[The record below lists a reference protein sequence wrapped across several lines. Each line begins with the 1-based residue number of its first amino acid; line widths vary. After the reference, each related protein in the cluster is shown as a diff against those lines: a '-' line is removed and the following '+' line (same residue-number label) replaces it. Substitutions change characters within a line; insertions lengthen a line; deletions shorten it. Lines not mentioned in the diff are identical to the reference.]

1 MHAFKAKVYDIEQ
14 GRNEVVLNE
23 HVARQL
29 GITIA
34 DRVELRVGQR
44 KATAIVNLGKHSVH
58 NHQIGLFLETAQAL
72 SAKTGSAVDLSIAPK
87 PASLDA
93 IKRKLDGK
101 TLEEKEIQGIISDLM
116 NQNLAATEL
125 AVFIAAVHTR
135 GMAVEET
142 IALTDAIFHSGEVL
156 KFKKGAPVLSE
167 HSIGGVAGDRTSMLF
182 TPIMASLGI
191 RVPKTCSRAISSA
204 AGTADVMELF
214 CPVALSAKK
223 MKAVVD
229 QTGGCLVWGGAVN
242 MAAADD
248 KLIQIRHP
256 LHLDPHPL
264 LLSSILAKKKA
275 EGAQYVLLD
284 IPTGP
289 GTKVRETEEARAL
302 AKQFTVL
309 AAHLGLKLEVTITDG
324 SEPLM
329 PFVGPALEGRA
340 VLQTLE
346 GRQWNALAEKAC
358 QLCGISL
365 AMLKGVTV
373 DEGYR
378 MARQRVEGG
387 HALKKFKEI
396 VAAQGGK
403 KEPQSGQVAIGTHV
417 QTVRAREQGQVS
429 HIDNRKLSRVARA
442 LGAPEDK
449 MGGIHLLAMRG
460 DQIQKG
466 QPLFDLYASD
476 PEKLAFGV
484 AEAKKHNPVYIGR
497 IVIDVV

>member
-1 MHAFKAKVYDIEQ
+1 
-14 GRNEVVLNE
+14 
-23 HVARQL
+23 
-29 GITIA
+29 
-34 DRVELRVGQR
+34 
-44 KATAIVNLGKHSVH
+44 
-58 NHQIGLFLETAQAL
+58 
-72 SAKTGSAVDLSIAPK
+72 
-87 PASLDA
+87 
-93 IKRKLDGK
+93 
-101 TLEEKEIQGIISDLM
+101 
-116 NQNLAATEL
+116 
-125 AVFIAAVHTR
+125 
-135 GMAVEET
+135 
-142 IALTDAIFHSGEVL
+142 
-156 KFKKGAPVLSE
+156 
-167 HSIGGVAGDRTSMLF
+167 F

-229 QTGGCLVWGGAVN
+229 KVGGCLVWGGAVN

-275 EGAQYVLLD
+275 EGAEYVLLD

-289 GTKVRETEEARAL
+289 GAKVRETEEARAL
-302 AKQFTVL
+302 AKQFTAL

-329 PFVGPALEGRA
+329 PFIGPALEARA

-346 GRQWNALAEKAC
+346 GKHWNDLAEKTC

-365 AMLKGVTV
+365 SMLRGVGA

-378 MARQRVEGG
+378 MARQRLEGG
-387 HALKKFKEI
+387 QALKKFHEI

-403 KEPQSGQVAIGTHV
+403 PGVRSDDITLGAFVK
-417 QTVRAREQGQVS
+417 TVRAHEGGTVS
-429 HIDNRKLSRVARA
+429 HIDNRKISRLARA

-449 MGGIHLLAMRG
+449 QGGIHLLAMKG

-466 QPLFDLYASD
+466 QPLFDLYASNR
-476 PEKLAFGV
+476 EKLALGV
-484 AEAKKHNPVYIGR
+484 AEAKKNIPVHVGKF
-497 IVIDVV
+497 VLDVV